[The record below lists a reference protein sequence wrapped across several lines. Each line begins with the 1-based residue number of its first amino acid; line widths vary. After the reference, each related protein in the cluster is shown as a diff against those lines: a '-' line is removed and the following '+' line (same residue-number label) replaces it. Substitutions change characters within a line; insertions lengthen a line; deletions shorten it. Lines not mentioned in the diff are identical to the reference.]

1 MTVDGGRR
9 LSRLLSWGL
18 GLNGRGVYAFVPAAS
33 VGTGS
38 LLCARAVAVQRDRQ
52 HDMLSLSRCP

>member
-33 VGTGS
+33 VGS
-38 LLCARAVAVQRDRQ
+38 LLRARAVAVQRDRQ